1 MELSIECLSKRF
13 GSKIAVNNISVTL
26 QPGVYGLLGANGAG
40 KTTLMRM
47 VCDVL
52 KPTSGRI
59 LYNGKEIEQLGE
71 HYRSYLG
78 YLPQDFG
85 YYPDF
90 TAKEYLNFI
99 AAIKGIDTVTAK
111 KQITELLKIV
121 NLSDVAEKK
130 IRTFSGGMKQRLGIA
145 QAVINDPHILVLD
158 EPTAGLDP
166 KERMRF
172 RNLIAELAKDK
183 IVILS
188 THIVSDIDYI
198 ADDILMMKKGSLIL
212 NCSTEK
218 AIHSMDGKV
227 WNCKLLQSQINEV
240 SERFRVVN
248 LHHEQGNE
256 VLLRVVSDTQPMF
269 HQRLTICIYIIFKM
283 RKLGGTRNENIICS

>member
-1 MELSIECLSKRF
+1 MELSIEKLSKRF
-13 GSKIAVNNISVTL
+13 DSKVAVNNISVSL

-47 VCDVL
+47 ICGVL
-52 KPTSGRI
+52 KPTSGKI
-59 LYNGKEIEQLGE
+59 IYDGKEIEQLGE
-71 HYRSYLG
+71 TYRSYLG

-90 TAKEYLNFI
+90 TAKEYLDFI
-99 AAIKGIDTVTAK
+99 AAVKGLETTTAK
-111 KQITELLKIV
+111 KKVSKILETV
-121 NLSDVAEKK
+121 NLSDVARKK

-198 ADDILMMKKGSLIL
+198 ADNVLMLKNGNLIM
-212 NCSTEK
+212 NCSTDS

-227 WNCKLLQSQINEV
+227 WHCKLHQSQIDEV
-240 SERFRVVN
+240 SNRFRVVN
-248 LHHEQGNE
+248 LHHESENE
-256 VLLRVVSDTQPMF
+256 VLLRIVNDTQPLSGATNVSPTLDDLYLYHF
-269 HQRLTICIYIIFKM
+269 QDEEIR
-283 RKLGGTRNENIICS
+283 RDQ